1 MFKMTVT
8 PRFGDVDGLK
18 HVNNI
23 VPAIWFEQARNPL
36 FEIFVPDFDLS
47 YEKWNLI
54 MVRTEFDFVGQMYL
68 GKDVEI
74 RSYISKIGNTS
85 FTIYQEA
92 WQDGKLA
99 VKGKAVVVHYNF
111 LEQKP
116 VRIPD
121 SIREALSQHLI
132 EGIE

>member
-54 MVRTEFDFVGQMYL
+54 MVRTEFDFVCQMYL